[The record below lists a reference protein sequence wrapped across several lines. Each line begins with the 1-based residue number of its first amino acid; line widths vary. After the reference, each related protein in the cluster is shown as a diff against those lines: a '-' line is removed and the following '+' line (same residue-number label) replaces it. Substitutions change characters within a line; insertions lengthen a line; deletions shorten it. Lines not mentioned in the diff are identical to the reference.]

1 MKVTI
6 TETAWSDML
15 SIAYRIKQDSPTRAS
30 TFLGELYARCQSL
43 VSMPRAFPLVSG
55 HEEKGVR
62 RCLHGKYLIFY
73 RISGT
78 DIEIIHVLHGAME
91 YENLLF
97 GED

>member
-1 MKVTI
+1 
-6 TETAWSDML
+6 
-15 SIAYRIKQDSPTRAS
+15 
-30 TFLGELYARCQSL
+30 
-43 VSMPRAFPLVSG
+43 MPRAFPLVSG

-73 RISGT
+73 RIGGT